1 MIKIEEDIVIEIEND
16 GLSAY
21 ITLTYNDEEKSSE
34 LNYMKYFDEIKGHIV
49 YGLNETLLT
58 SILEGNIKNKKILIA
73 NGKDPVN
80 GKDGSIKYNFE
91 MEKPLMP
98 KLKADGTVDYRDL
111 DSINNVN
118 KGDVLAEIIPPRDGI
133 VGMGVDG
140 REIPYKKG
148 RTPKFKFGKNVILSF
163 DGNTISA
170 EKSGLVELRNGK
182 VSVSELL
189 QLENV
194 DSSIGNVRF
203 DGDVIVNKD
212 ILNGYS
218 VNTTGAIEVKGAVEG
233 GYVNSDGDVLIR
245 QGIQGYNKITVE
257 TRGNLSSKFI
267 ENAICNVKGNITSE
281 AIMHSNISSD
291 SNILVLGKKGLIVGG
306 SCRATYEI
314 RARII
319 GSTMATTTVLE
330 VGINPNLKT
339 RHDSLESDFKN
350 IKANLKKIE
359 QSLNVLGV
367 LKKSGK
373 LDSDKEELYNQLLK
387 AQQSLNSEINKKEK
401 ELEIVKVEMGQ
412 LTRGQIKVADIIYP
426 GVKIVIGNSFMFI
439 KDEMKRCTFYREDGE
454 IRVGPY

>member
-1 MIKIEEDIVIEIEND
+1 
-16 GLSAY
+16 
-21 ITLTYNDEEKSSE
+21 
-34 LNYMKYFDEIKGHIV
+34 
-49 YGLNETLLT
+49 
-58 SILEGNIKNKKILIA
+58 
-73 NGKDPVN
+73 
-80 GKDGSIKYNFE
+80 
-91 MEKPLMP
+91 
-98 KLKADGTVDYRDL
+98 
-111 DSINNVN
+111 
-118 KGDVLAEIIPPRDGI
+118 
-133 VGMGVDG
+133 
-140 REIPYKKG
+140 
-148 RTPKFKFGKNVILSF
+148 
-163 DGNTISA
+163 
-170 EKSGLVELRNGK
+170 
-182 VSVSELL
+182 
-189 QLENV
+189 
-194 DSSIGNVRF
+194 
-203 DGDVIVNKD
+203 
-212 ILNGYS
+212 
-218 VNTTGAIEVKGAVEG
+218 
-233 GYVNSDGDVLIR
+233 
-245 QGIQGYNKITVE
+245 
-257 TRGNLSSKFI
+257 
-267 ENAICNVKGNITSE
+267 
-281 AIMHSNISSD
+281 MHSNISSD